1 MITAFFARSDRSIF
15 IIVVKCGMNDVPGF
29 NTVQTV
35 IREGQA
41 TNLAVF
47 YFFIFYF
54 SFLLKY
60 IFVFEIYRNIPRLL
74 FLQKFSLRPWRTGRP
89 APQAARQRG
98 DRLPEATGPS
108 LLHQKFRK
116 KTLDLS

>member
-47 YFFIFYF
+47 LFFILVFYKNIFLF
-54 SFLLKY
+54 SKF
-60 IFVFEIYRNIPRLL
+60 IEIYPGCFFCKN
-74 FLQKFSLRPWRTGRP
+74 
-89 APQAARQRG
+89 
-98 DRLPEATGPS
+98 
-108 LLHQKFRK
+108 FR
-116 KTLDLS
+116 

>member
-47 YFFIFYF
+47 LFFYF
-54 SFLLKY
+54 
-60 IFVFEIYRNIPRLL
+60 L
-74 FLQKFSLRPWRTGRP
+74 F
-89 APQAARQRG
+89 
-98 DRLPEATGPS
+98 
-108 LLHQKFRK
+108 
-116 KTLDLS
+116 